1 MLLGPLQEA
10 VAPAL
15 PKVRGHIGSAY
26 GEEDAREAGSSSLF
40 GGDGSSDDTHPSSG
54 SGHRSSVASS
64 QKSLDEFEFGVTWDG
79 DGLQEDEVE
88 QGKIFLGVSRLFR
101 GSVVTSAEV
110 R

>member
-64 QKSLDEFEFGVTWDG
+64 QKRYVVRISA
-79 DGLQEDEVE
+79 LQPSSDDSAV
-88 QGKIFLGVSRLFR
+88 VSFTHR
-101 GSVVTSAEV
+101 
-110 R
+110 

>member
-10 VAPAL
+10 VASAL

-40 GGDGSSDDTHPSSG
+40 GGDGSSDDTRPSSG
-54 SGHRSSVASS
+54 SGRSSVASS
-64 QKSLDEFEFGVTWDG
+64 QKSYVVRISA
-79 DGLQEDEVE
+79 LQPSSDD
-88 QGKIFLGVSRLFR
+88 SA
-101 GSVVTSAEV
+101 VVPFTH

>member
-64 QKSLDEFEFGVTWDG
+64 QKRRTKWSKERSFLACLDFSEAQW
-79 DGLQEDEVE
+79 
-88 QGKIFLGVSRLFR
+88 
-101 GSVVTSAEV
+101 
-110 R
+110 